1 MRPAALAIALL
12 LASGGILVFVP
23 APARAATAD
32 WTFLIYMDGDNNLET
47 VGIENF
53 LAMARVG
60 STPQVNIFVQFDR
73 AVGVDNSYQDWT
85 DTKRFLVRR
94 GMTPTAQNATMNLT
108 EQNMAD
114 PATLVDFV
122 TWGAATYP
130 ADHYFIDVWDHGLG
144 WQGVLQD
151 NSPGGFMTTADFG
164 RALAQI
170 RTDLGRNIDVV
181 GNDACRMTVE
191 MMYEL
196 HPYVD
201 YFVGSEK
208 DEPLAGWPY
217 DTFLEAV
224 VAAPSMT
231 PVEVGRWLAT
241 SYVASYRDAV
251 PQSPYSVTLSVVSS
265 VALPALAGTFAGFVA
280 ELNASLPL
288 RQTQVMQARLA
299 TERYEKNGVAGGDE
313 FDLYDFAENAAVIVG
328 NPRLSLL
335 AGDLELAI
343 ANAVLAN
350 EAWDNQNPINNVH
363 ARHAHGL
370 SIWFPDTM
378 FEPAYPSLAFSRDSG
393 WGGFLATYRLGV
405 PTPIPTNAGARSV
418 DAGVPRDDLADR
430 IVVHATPPQNGSL
443 SVYLTEGPRVV
454 ASQEIPAVAGHAETL
469 NFTPGRPGLYN
480 VTVLYYVG
488 PKLADLVAVANLS
501 IQARYRFQGTLTDA
515 AGNPVVGAMV
525 TVTNVRTKAALSTVS
540 TSTGYVLEVVIPDF
554 FRDGDVLCLNASYG
568 GRRTSA
574 SFVSSVQGTAQTANL
589 VLDLSG
595 PPDMNIVVVA
605 LAVAALAIALLL
617 VGIIVW
623 QQLRIRDLR
632 RLRR

>member
-1 MRPAALAIALL
+1 MRTAALALALL
-12 LASGGILVFVP
+12 LLSGGLLALVP
-23 APARAATAD
+23 APAAAQSAD

-60 STPQVNIFVQFDR
+60 STPRVNIVVQFDR
-73 AVGVDNSYQDWT
+73 AVGVDDSYGGWT
-85 DTKRFLVRR
+85 DTKRFLVQR
-94 GMTPTAQNATMNLT
+94 GMTPTAMNATMNLT

-114 PATLVDFV
+114 PATLVDFA
-122 TWGAATYP
+122 TWGAVTYP

-144 WQGVLQD
+144 WQGVLSD

-170 RTDLGRNIDVV
+170 RTALGRNIDVV

-217 DTFLEAV
+217 DSFLEAV
-224 VAAPSMT
+224 AAGPSMT
-231 PVEVGRWLAT
+231 PIEVGRWLAT
-241 SYVASYRDAV
+241 SYVASYRDV
-251 PQSPYSVTLSVVSS
+251 DPQSPYSVTLSVVSS
-265 VALPALAGTFAGFVA
+265 VALPALASTFAGFVA

-288 RQTQVMQARLA
+288 RQVQVMQARLA
-299 TERYEKNGVAGGDE
+299 TERYEKNAVAGGDE
-313 FDLYDFAENAAVIVG
+313 FDLYHFAENAATVVG

-350 EAWDNQNPINNVH
+350 EVWDNPDPINSVH
-363 ARHAHGL
+363 ALHAHGL

-378 FEPAYPSLAFSRDSG
+378 SEPAYPSLAFSRDSG
-393 WGGFLATYRLGV
+393 WGGFLMTYRLGV
-405 PTPIPTNAGARSV
+405 PAPVPTNAGARSV

-430 IVVHATPPQNGSL
+430 IVVDATPPQDGSL
-443 SVYLTEGPRVV
+443 SAYLTQGLQVV
-454 ASQEIPAVAGHAETL
+454 ASQQIPAVAGHAETL
-469 NFTPGRPGLYN
+469 NFTPSLPGLYS
-480 VTVLYYVG
+480 VTVLYYIG

-525 TVTNVRTKAALSTVS
+525 TVTNVRTRAALSTVS
-540 TSTGYVLEVVIPDF
+540 TPSGFVLEVLIPAF
-554 FRDGDVLCLNASYG
+554 FRDGDVLYLNASYG
-568 GRRTSA
+568 GRRVSA

-595 PPDMNIVVVA
+595 PPDMNVVVVA
-605 LAVAALAIALLL
+605 LAVAALAITLLL
-617 VGIIVW
+617 AGIIVW
-623 QQLRIRDLR
+623 QRLRIRDLR
-632 RLRR
+632 RRVS